1 MVTTDTLRR
10 GLANSSFVLWQ
21 LTKVTVPVYMFITFL
36 KHTPVL
42 PWIAQHSAPLMSLVG
57 LPGEASL
64 ALIMGYCLNLFAA
77 IGVILTLDLTS
88 KQITVIASMLLLAHH
103 LFLESAI
110 AKKTGVKVAGLVVL
124 RLGLSFLSGMFLNLM
139 M

>member
-1 MVTTDTLRR
+1 MVTADTFRR
-10 GLANSSFVLWQ
+10 GLSNSSFVLWQ
-21 LTKVTVPVYMFITFL
+21 LTKVTVPVYIFITFL

-42 PWIAQHSAPLMSLVG
+42 PWIADHCAPLMSLVG

-88 KQITVIASMLLLAHH
+88 KQITIIASMLLLAHH

-110 AKKTGVKVAGLVVL
+110 AKKTGVKVTGLVAL